1 MATLLQNQHLLTNS
15 ADRVEETWDSDERR
29 RLAYEAV
36 KDGLVEDE
44 VVEKLFAVVH
54 VGGKQWKVT
63 CHDIVMINNRMRADV
78 GELVRLEKV
87 LSVGGR
93 SGTLIGQPLLKRA
106 LVTVHAKVMEK
117 AQGEQKIS
125 FKFKKRKGYRRWK
138 TSRDEISVL
147 KIKNIQLNLDAL

>member
-1 MATLLQNQHLLTNS
+1 
-15 ADRVEETWDSDERR
+15 
-29 RLAYEAV
+29 V

-63 CHDIVMINNRMRADV
+63 CHDIVMINNRMQADV

-106 LVTVHAKVMEK
+106 LVTVHAQVMEK

-147 KIKNIQLNLDAL
+147 KIKDIRLNLHAL

>member
-1 MATLLQNQHLLTNS
+1 V
-15 ADRVEETWDSDERR
+15 DDVERR

-36 KDGLVEDE
+36 KHGLVKDE
-44 VVEKLFAVVH
+44 TEEKLFAVVH
-54 VGGKQWKVT
+54 LAGKQWKVT
-63 CHDIVMINNRMRADV
+63 CHDIVMINNRICADV
-78 GELVRLEKV
+78 GEMIRLEKV

-106 LVTVHAKVMEK
+106 LVTVHAQVMEK

-147 KIKNIQLNLDAL
+147 KIKNIQLNLDTL